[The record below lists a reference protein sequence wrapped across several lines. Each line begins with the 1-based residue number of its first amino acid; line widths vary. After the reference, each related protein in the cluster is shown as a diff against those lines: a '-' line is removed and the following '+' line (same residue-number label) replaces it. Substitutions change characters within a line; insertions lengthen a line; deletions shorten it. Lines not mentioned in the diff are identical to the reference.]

1 MELFAGRWD
10 WPQRSLGVTGVD
22 VGQVQAVLNQVV
34 DQPARMIR
42 RQPAPQV
49 RRQQQLVVLV
59 IAAAG
64 FAAAGLLTAAGSTG
78 SISTRTDCSTHPGLY
93 PHTHIF
99 PAAAAAARYE
109 RSAVCRAGRGVHP
122 LVDGIDHHR
131 IGQGGD
137 VTERPVLRDV
147 SE

>member
-1 MELFAGRWD
+1 MFAGRWD

-59 IAAAG
+59 IAADG

-78 SISTRTDCSTHPGLY
+78 LISTRTDCSTHPVVST
-93 PHTHIF
+93 PNF

-122 LVDGIDHHR
+122 LVDRIDPNR
-131 IGQGGD
+131 VGEGGE
-137 VTERPVLRDV
+137 VTKRPVLRDV
-147 SE
+147 PE

>member
-1 MELFAGRWD
+1 MFAGRWD

-22 VGQVQAVLNQVV
+22 VGKVQAVLNQVV

-42 RQPAPQV
+42 WQPAPQV

-59 IAAAG
+59 IAAEG

-78 SISTRTDCSTHPGLY
+78 SISTRTDCSTHLVVS
-93 PHTHIF
+93 THPIF
-99 PAAAAAARYE
+99 PAAAATARYE

-122 LVDGIDHHR
+122 LVDRIDHR
-131 IGQGGD
+131 GIGQGGD
-137 VTERPVLRDV
+137 VSERPVLRDV